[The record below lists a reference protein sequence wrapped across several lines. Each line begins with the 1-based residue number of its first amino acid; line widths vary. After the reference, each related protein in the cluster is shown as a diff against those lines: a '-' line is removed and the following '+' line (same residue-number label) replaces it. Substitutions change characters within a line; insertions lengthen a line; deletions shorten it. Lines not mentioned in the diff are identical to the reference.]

1 MSGKHVTDLP
11 VTTNLTGSL
20 FEATIPDGIGGYLS
34 RQTTFETLQENILS
48 EASTMQ
54 EETLVD
60 SGSGDIVVGDNTINR
75 VIFIEYSILRGTIL
89 ETGRMV
95 ITNKADTYLNREMTS
110 SDDAGITFTKSIS
123 GANIRLSWTDDLT
136 DGNNCDLIL
145 TKVVQNIPS

>member
-123 GANIRLSWTDDLT
+123 GTNIRLSWTDDLT